1 LQEEDRVTWG
11 LLKIEMADYHIIHCN
26 LTRQREITTR
36 QSMPAADIDRSIED
50 MQDRRVKRLDK
61 PQLQI
66 MYNNLTSGDLQL
78 ELVTFGRR

>member
-1 LQEEDRVTWG
+1 
-11 LLKIEMADYHIIHCN
+11 
-26 LTRQREITTR
+26 
-36 QSMPAADIDRSIED
+36 MPAADIDRSIED

-78 ELVTFGRR
+78 ELVTFGRRNITTAFHIIE